1 MAKVVKAVWHGV
13 VGVVK
18 GIGHAVSNI
27 ADALKRVVDSVVKS
41 VKNLAIQITRLVA
54 DTMRTLSKAIAI
66 PIIKDL
72 VNKQIDFSEKMI
84 VKGIEFEAK
93 TVTILT
99 DAAYYAVKGVAAT
112 LESGNMV
119 EILLTIA
126 AAVCTGGASLFFQYV
141 VPGFTQSLYM
151 HGVISETWAQAI
163 NITAA
168 IASMFFAITS
178 PQDAI
183 SNFSSAFTAMG
194 ASSETAL
201 YLANAVSTGIAIMQP
216 LHTIYGMYEA
226 YRSVKDMEA
235 MYLAYLAQFEAWQ
248 SSMNF
253 SFRDPIASQIDN
265 DTYHQESMSF
275 ADGTYFS
282 KMPGQFLYGIYKP
295 SREAYVPVDVAHPA
309 YWIENTKSPYDAD
322 KEIANIMWD
331 NKQVDF
337 RSKFDLVPYTLDTG
351 PKYGERTI
359 SGGGVAKREQEAQIA
374 STKATI
380 TSKISQFERSIKSL
394 ETSKPAGWSG
404 QVSAY
409 QSGVSQLK
417 AQLKTIESM

>member
-1 MAKVVKAVWHGV
+1 MSKVVKSVWHGV

-18 GIGHAVSNI
+18 GIGRAISHI
-27 ADALKRVVDSVVKS
+27 ADALKKVVDSVVNF
-41 VKNLAIQITRLVA
+41 VKKLAIQITRLVA
-54 DTMRTLSKAIAI
+54 DTLRTLSKAIAI
-66 PIIKDL
+66 PVIKDL

-84 VKGIEFEAK
+84 VKGIEFSAK
-93 TVTILT
+93 AVTIIT
-99 DAAYYAVKGVAAT
+99 DAAYYAIKGVAAT
-112 LESGNMV
+112 LESGNMI

-126 AAVCTGGASLFFQYV
+126 AAICTGGTSLVFQYV

-168 IASMFFAITS
+168 IAAMFFAVSS
-178 PQDAI
+178 PQDTI
-183 SNFSSAFTAMG
+183 SNLSSAFTAMG
-194 ASSETAL
+194 ASAETAL
-201 YLANAVSTGIAIMQP
+201 YLANAVSTGVAIMQP
-216 LHTIYGMYEA
+216 LYTVYGMYEA

-275 ADGTYFS
+275 TDGTYFS

-309 YWIENTKSPYDAD
+309 YWIENTKSPYEAD

-337 RSKFDLVPYTLDTG
+337 RGKFDLIPYTLDTG

-359 SGGGVAKREQEAQIA
+359 NGGGVAKREQEAQIA
-374 STKATI
+374 STKSTI
-380 TSKISQFERSIKSL
+380 TSKISQFERSIESL
-394 ETSKPAGWSG
+394 KRSKPAGWSG
-404 QVSAY
+404 QVGAY
-409 QSGVSQLK
+409 QSGLSQLK

>member
-1 MAKVVKAVWHGV
+1 MSKVVKSVWHGV

-18 GIGHAVSNI
+18 GIGRAISHI
-27 ADALKRVVDSVVKS
+27 ADALKKVVDSVVTF
-41 VKNLAIQITRLVA
+41 VKNLAIKITRLVA
-54 DTMRTLSKAIAI
+54 DTLRTLSKAIAI
-66 PIIKDL
+66 PVIKDL
-72 VNKQIDFSEKMI
+72 VNKQIDFSEKII
-84 VKGIEFEAK
+84 VKGIEFQAK
-93 TVTILT
+93 VVTIIT
-99 DAAYYAVKGVAAT
+99 DAAYYAIKGVAAT

-119 EILLTIA
+119 DILLTIA
-126 AAVCTGGASLFFQYV
+126 AAVCTGGTSLIFQYV

-168 IASMFFAITS
+168 IASLFFGASS
-178 PQDAI
+178 PQDAA
-183 SNFSSAFTAMG
+183 NNLSSAFAAMG
-194 ASSETAL
+194 ASAETAL
-201 YLANAVSTGIAIMQP
+201 YLAKAVSTGIAIMQP

-248 SSMNF
+248 SSMDF

-275 ADGTYFS
+275 TDGTYFS

-309 YWIENTKSPYDAD
+309 YWIENTKSPYEAD

-337 RSKFDLVPYTLDTG
+337 RGKFDLIPYTLDTG

-359 SGGGVAKREQEAQIA
+359 SGGGVAKREQEAKIA
-374 STKATI
+374 STKSTI
-380 TSKISQFERSIKSL
+380 TSKISQFERSIESLKRSKS
-394 ETSKPAGWSG
+394 AGWSG
-404 QVSAY
+404 QVNAY

>member
-1 MAKVVKAVWHGV
+1 MSKVVKSVWHGV
-13 VGVVK
+13 KKVVK
-18 GIGHAVSNI
+18 GIGHAISRV
-27 ADALKRVVDSVVKS
+27 ADALKKVVDSVVTF
-41 VKNLAIQITRLVA
+41 VKNIAIKITRLVA
-54 DTMRTLSKAIAI
+54 DTMRTLSNAMAI
-66 PIIKDL
+66 PIIKEL
-72 VNKQIDFSEKMI
+72 VNKQIDFSEKII
-84 VKGIEFEAK
+84 VKSIEFNAK
-93 TVTILT
+93 AVTILT
-99 DAAYYAVKGVAAT
+99 DATYYSVKGIAAT

-126 AAVCTGGASLFFQYV
+126 AAICTGGVSLVFQYG

-168 IASMFFAITS
+168 IAAMFFAVSS
-178 PQDAI
+178 PQDTI
-183 SNFSSAFTAMG
+183 NNLSSAFIAMG
-194 ASSETAL
+194 ASAETAL
-201 YLANAVSTGIAIMQP
+201 YLANVVATGVAIMQP
-216 LHTIYGMYEA
+216 LYTVYGMYEA

-235 MYLAYLAQFEAWQ
+235 MYLTYLAQFEAWKM
-248 SSMNF
+248 SMNF
-253 SFRDPIASQIDN
+253 SFRDPSASQVDN

-337 RSKFDLVPYTLDTG
+337 RNKFDLAPYTLDTG

-374 STKATI
+374 STKSTI
-380 TSKISQFERSIKSL
+380 TSKISQFERSIESLKRSKS
-394 ETSKPAGWSG
+394 AGWSE
-404 QVSAY
+404 QVNAY
-409 QSGVSQLK
+409 QSGISQLK